1 MKFKVMKFKTV
12 YSTNDTA
19 INLIKNKRKKVG
31 CVCAKKQTNGRG
43 RIGKKWISQKG
54 NIFISLFFKFD
65 QKKISFKHFH
75 FLKRLHSL

>member
-43 RIGKKWISQKG
+43 THGKKWISKVG
-54 NIFISLFFKFD
+54 NLFLSIFFPL
-65 QKKISFKHFH
+65 KKKKSSI
-75 FLKRLHSL
+75 